1 MQSPKGTINL
11 SDWKSIV
18 ITLLMV
24 GASAIISQAIVLVPM
39 LNLGHDTTLYTG
51 LILTVLKVIQKT
63 LDGPTTSSTQ
73 QSSALP

>member
-24 GASAIISQAIVLVPM
+24 GASAII
-39 LNLGHDTTLYTG
+39 NLGHDTTLYTG

>member
-51 LILTVLKVIQKT
+51 LILTVLKVIQNT